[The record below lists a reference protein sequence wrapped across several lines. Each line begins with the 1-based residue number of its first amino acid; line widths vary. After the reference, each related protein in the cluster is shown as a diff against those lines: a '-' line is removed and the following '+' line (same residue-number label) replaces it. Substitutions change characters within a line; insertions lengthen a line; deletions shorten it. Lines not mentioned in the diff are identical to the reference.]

1 MIVYRQV
8 DENGKQTLWM
18 VKGSESNWGESVQI
32 SDDDSYIRSM
42 SISLDEE
49 GKCPLFR

>member
-8 DENGKQTLWM
+8 DDNGKQTLWM

-32 SDDDSYIRSM
+32 SDDDSYIISM

-49 GKCPLFR
+49 